1 MNEAGEQSKV
11 TAPLS
16 SRCEGCGKPS
26 RTKCSKCNHFVYC
39 GVTCQKRIWPCH
51 KYVCPRIEDLVVN
64 PEVSTLFGV
73 GDPIWEGAHK
83 KLDSERIEYLRE
95 VGEDN
100 DPEEHPDYL
109 LCMPA
114 AARKLMIEY
123 LDVKSLCRLDSVVCN
138 VYTLMA
144 WHEALRG
151 TYSAALSQWPR
162 NRQED
167 GFACLK
173 WSIHHRV
180 ELRDIRIQG
189 VVHPSGNAARD
200 KGDIFASLCHKK
212 RFADIAWLLV
222 TSGSIDPHLENGS
235 QSLLLIASSYGRVE
249 VARALIDRGADINK
263 AMNNGATP
271 LYIASQNGHVEVVRV
286 LVEKGADIDK
296 AKDDGVTPLLMASD
310 DGHVEVGSILA
321 ERGADIN

>member
-1 MNEAGEQSKV
+1 
-11 TAPLS
+11 
-16 SRCEGCGKPS
+16 
-26 RTKCSKCNHFVYC
+26 
-39 GVTCQKRIWPCH
+39 
-51 KYVCPRIEDLVVN
+51 
-64 PEVSTLFGV
+64 
-73 GDPIWEGAHK
+73 
-83 KLDSERIEYLRE
+83 
-95 VGEDN
+95 
-100 DPEEHPDYL
+100 
-109 LCMPA
+109 
-114 AARKLMIEY
+114 MIEY

-180 ELRDIRIQG
+180 ELRDIRIQR

-200 KGDIFASLCHKK
+200 KVEIFVSLCHKK

-263 AMNNGATP
+263 ADNN
-271 LYIASQNGHVEVVRV
+271 
-286 LVEKGADIDK
+286 
-296 AKDDGVTPLLMASD
+296 GVTPLYMASWK
-310 DGHVEVGSILA
+310 GHVDVVRVLA
-321 ERGADIN
+321 ERGADINKATNEGWTPLQIADHTEIIQLLQLAAQKQPSAWQI